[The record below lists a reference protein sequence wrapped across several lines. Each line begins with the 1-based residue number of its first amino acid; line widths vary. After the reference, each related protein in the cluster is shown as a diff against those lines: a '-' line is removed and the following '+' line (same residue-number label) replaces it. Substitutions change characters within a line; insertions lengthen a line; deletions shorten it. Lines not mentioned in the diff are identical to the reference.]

1 MLTVFNL
8 KKGREFYAS
17 EMAAMTAEIAKY
29 AETPSGQW
37 LASMNWQRFEYRW
50 ADAMRDSDILG
61 AYSCF
66 SKNRIYVCPPHTPD
80 IVFNEKQVAALYTY
94 HASQSLIVQTII
106 HELRH
111 AYQHRKLR
119 ALYYIASI
127 VGIREFLI
135 ERDARRIENEAAQII
150 KSRTPQP

>member
-29 AETPSGQW
+29 AENPSGQW

-66 SKNRIYVCPPHTPD
+66 SKNRIYVCPPTRYLCAT
-80 IVFNEKQVAALYTY
+80 EKQIAALYTY